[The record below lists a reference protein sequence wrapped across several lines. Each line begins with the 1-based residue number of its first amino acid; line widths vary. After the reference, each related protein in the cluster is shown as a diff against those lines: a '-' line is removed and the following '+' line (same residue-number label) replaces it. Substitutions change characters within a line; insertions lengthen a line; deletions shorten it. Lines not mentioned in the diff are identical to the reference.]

1 MDSELETEEARKL
14 LEVKDVV
21 KRYHLWGSPRARF
34 VYGLWSQIPPWA
46 PLPLQHYAAR
56 QKARLAHDFYA
67 LKGVSVTLSKG
78 EAVGIIGR
86 NGSGKS
92 TLLQI
97 IAGTL
102 QATSGSV
109 ARYAS
114 RITALLELGS
124 GFNPEFTGIE
134 NVLLHGSLIGLT
146 PEQNKHRLQ
155 SVAEFADIGEF
166 IEQPVKNY
174 SSGMMVRLAFASATT
189 VEPEILIVDEAL
201 SVGDIFFQQKCF
213 KKIQDLKAGGCSL
226 LLVSHDLS
234 TMQEFCDRAIVLDH
248 GQMIY
253 SGLPREAIKEYIH
266 FQNSQSRSVTRKVDK
281 LRKNGTNKSESGV
294 TADFREPAKW
304 RQPAS
309 ESTESVGARLV
320 GYAITDDNGDEVV
333 NVEPGTTI
341 RLYCEFAVDDA
352 HEHLSPGF
360 TVRNRHG
367 LMVLS
372 KHLFQIQQEMPHV
385 TSRGGLLK
393 VSFEL
398 RCDVNYGEYTV
409 EFALISIPNFDRF
422 FFESASHEFQE
433 HYQTLAY
440 PPPVAKIYVVPRT
453 ATIQSILHFGLVDV
467 RVRSAVCL
475 DDGSVAATD

>member
-1 MDSELETEEARKL
+1 MDSELETEEARNLL
-14 LEVKDVV
+14 LEAKDVV

-34 VYGLWSQIPPWA
+34 VYGLWSQVPPWA
-46 PLPLQHYAAR
+46 PVSLQHYAAR
-56 QKARLAHDFYA
+56 QKARFAHDFYA
-67 LKGVSVTLSKG
+67 LKGVSLTLSKG

-213 KKIQDLKAGGCSL
+213 KKIQDLKSGGCSL

-253 SGLPREAIKEYIH
+253 SGLPAEAIKEYLH
-266 FQNSQSRSVTRKVDK
+266 FQYPSRGVTWSVDK
-281 LRKNGTNKSESGV
+281 PRKNGTKKPENGSP
-294 TADFREPAKW
+294 ADFREPSRW
-304 RQPAS
+304 RQPS
-309 ESTESVGARLV
+309 SDSTVPDKARLV
-320 GYAITDDNGDEVV
+320 AYAITDDDGDELV
-333 NVEPGTTI
+333 NVEPGATV
-341 RLYCEFAVDDA
+341 RLSCVFAVDDA
-352 HEHLSPGF
+352 HDNLSPGF
-360 TVRNRHG
+360 AVRNRHG
-367 LMVLS
+367 VMILG
-372 KHLFQIQQEMPHV
+372 KHLFQIQEELPSITEPGSLV
-385 TSRGGLLK
+385 K
-393 VSFEL
+393 ASFEF
-398 RCDVNYGEYTV
+398 RCDLNYGEYTV
-409 EFALISIPNFDRF
+409 EFALISIPRFDHS
-422 FFESASHEFQE
+422 FFELPSHEIQQ
-433 HYQTLAY
+433 HYQILAY
-440 PPPVAKIYVVPRT
+440 PPSVAKIHVVPKT
-453 ATIQSILHFGLVDV
+453 ATIQSVLHFGLVDV
-467 RVRSAVCL
+467 QVRSVVCL
-475 DDGSVAATD
+475 GKAADEAVH